1 MKIVLIIGII
11 FVSVFGFFLFLLYIS
26 KQQTKKPIEKVKEQ
40 DKNEALFIKQRQE
53 LYKQNYSDKDVQK
66 VDPIDEGNRGA
77 LFERAIQRKRNNF
90 KDDDIE
96 YQERL
101 SKKKEEEARV
111 LEQEK
116 NLQKEFEP
124 KEIPFNLI
132 TKNKEEEEQEEKEEE
147 ELKEEKIHEEVKGE
161 NNVNEKLEEKEEEAH
176 VLEQENKTLEEEGW
190 EEEPKKEKD
199 KKEGEDNIQEA
210 PEEVINLTTE
220 EQTIPKPLGRIF
232 RNEKFNDVSPS
243 TEEESL
249 RERRNKV
256 EDYEKKKQQEILRFR
271 EEILLEAE
279 NIRRRRKELATAANA
294 VS

>member
-132 TKNKEEEEQEEKEEE
+132 TKNKGEEDKEEKEEE
-147 ELKEEKIHEEVKGE
+147 ELKEEKIHEEVKEE

-210 PEEVINLTTE
+210 PKEVINVATE

-232 RNEKFNDVSPS
+232 RNEKFNDVSHS